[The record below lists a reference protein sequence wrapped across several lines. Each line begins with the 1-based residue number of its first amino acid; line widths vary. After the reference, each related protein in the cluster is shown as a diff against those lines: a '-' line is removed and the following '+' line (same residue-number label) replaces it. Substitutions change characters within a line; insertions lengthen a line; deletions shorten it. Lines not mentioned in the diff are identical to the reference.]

1 MKNLELLAPGRQRQA
16 LSIAEYDPKSAQRYI
31 NLCLSERF
39 DRSAHAHA
47 REEYCRKKQ
56 KQKS

>member
-31 NLCLSERF
+31 NLCLSGRF
-39 DRSAHAHA
+39 DRSAHAYA
-47 REEYCRKKQ
+47 REKYFKKKRK
-56 KQKS
+56 S